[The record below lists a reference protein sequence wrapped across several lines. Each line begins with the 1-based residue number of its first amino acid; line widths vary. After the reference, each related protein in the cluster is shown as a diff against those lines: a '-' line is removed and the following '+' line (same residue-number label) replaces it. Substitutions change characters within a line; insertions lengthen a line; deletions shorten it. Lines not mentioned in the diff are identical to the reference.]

1 MTAPELKVLD
11 VSNPTQLRVAL
22 GFGAIYAIVLVGSAW
37 LSERAGSQGLY
48 AVAVVSGLVDVD
60 AITLSSLNLFAGGGV
75 TAAVAVTAIGIAY
88 LAAVAFKLAAVLV
101 IGGIDLLRRVAL
113 ALLAPALGIVAGLL
127 LFA

>member
-1 MTAPELKVLD
+1 
-11 VSNPTQLRVAL
+11 VAL

-88 LAAVAFKLAAVLV
+88 LAAVAFKLAVVLV